1 MPDRVQS
8 LRLQSTILE
17 VIAKGGSRRAIG
29 DAVCG
34 ELERVLP
41 NAICSVIRVDRAG
54 MLRPLAAPSFPKAFC
69 MAVDGLLAGPLVGSC
84 GSAAYLREPVLVD
97 DIATDPRWAKFRH
110 IELPADIRACWSK
123 PIVDEAGA
131 VIAVIGLYFR
141 ERRGPTEREAEA
153 VAACCVMLALALKWH
168 ERAVESE
175 RRANIDAL
183 TGLPGRAAFGDALA
197 GVPCDQPGLW
207 AVFVIDLDNLKVVN
221 DTFGH
226 SAGDALL
233 KVAARRI
240 ANLMQPDRLFRLGG
254 DEFALIIQSA
264 TALADLDL
272 TARSILEEL
281 NRPAHCDGHAVV
293 PQATIGGAVPG
304 PGDDDPVVVQQ
315 NADFAL
321 YHAKETGRGGFVRH
335 WPGID
340 AGIIRRRDAVRALS
354 DALRDGRIEAHYQP
368 VICLDT
374 REIVGVEAL
383 CRMYLPDG
391 EIMPAAQFQE
401 ATSDVRIGSDLTGR
415 MLSIVAG
422 DLRRWHDE
430 GLPIR
435 HVGVNVAMADF
446 RAGRLA
452 QQIEASFGRLGLDAD
467 HLILEVSERLY
478 MNQKDDAVARAVKS
492 LRQTG
497 LTLALDDFGSG
508 PASLTQLMTS
518 PMRVL
523 KLDRGLIT
531 QLAPGGRAAALVE
544 GVIQIAGR
552 LGLRVVAEGIESEG
566 EAAGL
571 LAMGC
576 RLGQGHLF
584 SPAVSRRAISALLRR
599 HARGVADAHP
609 LAIVPPVPVRDIG
622 VLVPLGDASP
632 IELRAT
638 GTG

>member
-8 LRLQSTILE
+8 LRLQSAILE
-17 VIAKGGSRRAIG
+17 VIAKAGSRRAIG
-29 DAVCG
+29 DAVCR

-41 NAICSVIRVDRAG
+41 EAICSVIRVDRAG
-54 MLRPLAAPSFPKAFC
+54 MLRPLAAPSFPQAYST
-69 MAVDGLLAGPLVGSC
+69 AIDGLLAGPLVGSC
-84 GSAAYLREPVLVD
+84 GSAAYLREPVLVS
-97 DIATDPRWAKFRH
+97 DIASDPRWAKFRH
-110 IELPADIRACWSK
+110 VEMPAGIRACWSR
-123 PIVDEAGA
+123 PLLNEAGA

-141 ERRGPTEREAEA
+141 ESRGPTEDEREAVETC
-153 VAACCVMLALALKWH
+153 AAMLALALQWH
-168 ERAVESE
+168 ERAAESE

-197 GVPCDQPGLW
+197 GVPCERPGLW
-207 AVFVIDLDNLKVVN
+207 AVFIIDLDNLKTVN

-226 SAGDALL
+226 SAGDELL

-264 TALADLDL
+264 TALEDLDA
-272 TARSILEEL
+272 TAQRILAEL
-281 NRPAHCDGHAVV
+281 NRPASCDGHVV
-293 PQATIGGAVPG
+293 IPQATIGGAVPG
-304 PGDDDPVVVQQ
+304 PGDIDPVLVQQ

-335 WPGID
+335 WPGLD

-354 DALRDGRIEAHYQP
+354 DALREGRIEAHYQP
-368 VICLDT
+368 VMRLDT
-374 REIVGVEAL
+374 REIVGLEAL
-383 CRMYLPDG
+383 CRMRLPDG
-391 EIMPAAQFQE
+391 EIVPAARFQE
-401 ATSDVRIGSDLTGR
+401 ATSDMRLGSDLTGR

-422 DLRRWHDE
+422 DMRRWGDE
-430 GLPIR
+430 GLR
-435 HVGVNVAMADF
+435 VQYVGINVAQADF
-446 RAGRLA
+446 HAGRLIR
-452 QQIEASFGRLGLDAD
+452 QIEASFGRLGIAANQ
-467 HLILEVSERLY
+467 LILEVSERLY
-478 MNQKDDAVARAVKS
+478 ANQKDDAVGRLANT
-492 LRQTG
+492 LRKAG

-523 KLDRGLIT
+523 KLDRSLVA
-531 QLAPGGRAAALVE
+531 QLVPGGRAAAVIE
-544 GVIQIAGR
+544 GVVQIAER
-552 LGLRVVAEGIESEG
+552 LGLSVVAEGIESEA

-584 SPAVSRRAISALLRR
+584 SPAVDRHTIGALLRR
-599 HARGVADAHP
+599 HARGMAGSNP
-609 LAIVPPVPVRDIG
+609 LAVVPPVPVRPI
-622 VLVPLGDASP
+622 VVSVPLGETMP
-632 IELRAT
+632 ETLKAT